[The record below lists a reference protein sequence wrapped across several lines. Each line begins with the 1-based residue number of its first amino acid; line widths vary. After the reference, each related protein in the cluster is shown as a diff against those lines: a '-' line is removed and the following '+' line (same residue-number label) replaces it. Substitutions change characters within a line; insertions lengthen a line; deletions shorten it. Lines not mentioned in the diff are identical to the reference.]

1 MIMNQVSQRFGAS
14 FRKARKAQG
23 LTQIELARAC
33 GVALG
38 TVKLI
43 ERGEGMSAAAD
54 RIADHLGQ
62 ALVARA
68 APRVLR
74 HEALRTLR
82 VRRGLSQRDL
92 ASLAGVARNSLIRLE
107 RGLDV
112 RLPVLGAVGR
122 ALGAGLTLMPQ
133 ASLGQFFATTAQ
145 GSAYHGWHTPAALF
159 DRVEAVAGPFDLDP
173 CAPSA
178 GGSPVRARMRFTEE
192 DDGLSL
198 DWFGRVFV
206 NPPYGRALSL
216 WVSKARREAEL
227 GAMVVG
233 LVPARTDTAWW
244 QDHVASCA
252 SIVFLRGRLAFGGQT
267 VAAPFPSALVFWGA
281 DPGLMVKVRDA
292 FAESV
297 SVLLPPMEAGP
308 I

>member
-1 MIMNQVSQRFGAS
+1 MNHISQRFGRA
-14 FRKARKAQG
+14 FHKARKAQG
-23 LTQIELARAC
+23 LTQIELSKAC

-43 ERGEGMSAAAD
+43 ERGEGMSAPAD
-54 RIADHLGQ
+54 RIADRLGH

-68 APRVLR
+68 APRTLR

-82 VRRGLSQRDL
+82 VRHGLSQRDL

-107 RGLDV
+107 RGMDV
-112 RLPVLGAVGR
+112 RLPILGAVGQ
-122 ALGAGLTLMPQ
+122 ALGAGLTFMPHN
-133 ASLGQFFATTAQ
+133 SLGQFFATTAQ
-145 GSAYHGWHTPAALF
+145 GSAYHGWHTPAVLF
-159 DRVEAVAGPFDLDP
+159 DRVEAVVGRFDLDP

-178 GGSPVRARMRFTEE
+178 GGSPVRASVRFTEE
-192 DDGLSL
+192 DDGLAL

-206 NPPYGRALSL
+206 NPPYGRSLTL

-244 QDHVASCA
+244 HDHVASCA

-267 VAAPFPSALVFWGA
+267 VAAPFPSALIFWGF
-281 DPGLMVKVRDA
+281 DHGLLVKVREA

-297 SVLLPPMEAGP
+297 SVLLPSADAD
-308 I
+308 